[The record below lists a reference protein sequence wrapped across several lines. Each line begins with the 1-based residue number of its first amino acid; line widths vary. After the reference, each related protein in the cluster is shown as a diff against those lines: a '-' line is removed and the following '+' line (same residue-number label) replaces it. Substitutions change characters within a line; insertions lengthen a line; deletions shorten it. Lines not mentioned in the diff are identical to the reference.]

1 MQRKPTHRTQ
11 LYITPQ
17 ATGACANGFLHTPDT
32 AEELVGLGFRHWMRG
47 CQTGDVDHWAKAWTL
62 YSNRL
67 GPTRAKT
74 VMGELSGWVQLVS
87 CRARRSIEV
96 APEDCAQF
104 CRDECLAVSMIA
116 AAQHKTCP
124 AMRACTF
131 ALLEDSM
138 IEEVVDRSDR
148 FALML
153 RASDQVLSQNAIFA
167 GDLSGLTPVSGTYQ

>member
-1 MQRKPTHRTQ
+1 MKRKLDILPSARSSIRTE
-11 LYITPQ
+11 
-17 ATGACANGFLHTPDT
+17 GACAHGFLHDPQSP
-32 AEELVGLGFRHWMRG
+32 EGLVGLGFRHWMRG
-47 CQTGDVDHWAKAWTL
+47 CQTGDVDHWARAWTL

-67 GPTRAKT
+67 GCQRAKT
-74 VMGELSGWVQLVS
+74 VLGELSGWVRLVN

-96 APEDCAQF
+96 APEGCIRL

-131 ALLEDSM
+131 ALIEDSM
-138 IEEVVDRSDR
+138 IEEVVDRSDQ

-153 RASDQVLSQNAIFA
+153 RASDQVLSPRAIMA
-167 GDLSGLTPVSGTYQ
+167 ADISGLAPASGMYQ